1 MFILLASE
9 LCLTSECSYVW
20 WFLLLD
26 ISNIRDMSC
35 HQTMHDLIH
44 LEIKEEIFSNLHCY
58 SYTIVLTSDESR
70 AVWPISGLSRSL
82 NQAFMEP
89 WMFTRHWACGTECR
103 NILPIKTN
111 SYIRFLD
118 FTMNE
123 KFPHLEILVFCIK
136 SSEWRFK
143 EGSNL
148 QMTSPME
155 QIKSYL
161 CGASLRENWIDQC
174 CVAIDP
180 GV

>member
-9 LCLTSECSYVW
+9 FCLTSECSYVW
-20 WFLLLD
+20 GFLLLD
-26 ISNIRDMSC
+26 IPNIRDMSC

-44 LEIKEEIFSNLHCY
+44 LEIKEEIFSNLHFY
-58 SYTIVLTSDESR
+58 SFTIVLTSNESTV
-70 AVWPISGLSRSL
+70 AHHYISGLSRSL

-89 WMFTRHWACGTECR
+89 WMFTRHRACGTECR

-136 SSEWRFK
+136 SSEWRCK

-148 QMTSPME
+148 
-155 QIKSYL
+155 
-161 CGASLRENWIDQC
+161 
-174 CVAIDP
+174 
-180 GV
+180 

>member
-1 MFILLASE
+1 MAKAHSLFTLCNTYMFILLASE
-9 LCLTSECSYVW
+9 FCLTSECSYVW
-20 WFLLLD
+20 GFLLLD
-26 ISNIRDMSC
+26 IPNIRDMSC

-58 SYTIVLTSDESR
+58 FFLLYWHPMR
-70 AVWPISGLSRSL
+70 AVWPFSALSRSL

-89 WMFTRHWACGTECR
+89 WMFTLHRACGTECR

-136 SSEWRFK
+136 SSEWRCK

-148 QMTSPME
+148 
-155 QIKSYL
+155 
-161 CGASLRENWIDQC
+161 
-174 CVAIDP
+174 
-180 GV
+180 